1 MEHYQRYLPEY
12 DVIIVGAGVGGL
24 AAALKLAHSQKS
36 VLLLEQ
42 HNMTGGY
49 SSSFVRGRYEFEV
62 SLHELCECGDGKDG
76 HTYGGVRKILDECGV
91 HPEYVMVPDAYRV
104 ILSKYDIDFTMP
116 FGIDNAIAAI
126 EAVDPGQ
133 GPKVANLFKL
143 CKEIYEALLYIQSCD
158 MNPDP
163 KTMATKHSSFLRTA
177 SYSVEDV
184 YNSMGFS
191 PLTKD
196 LMSAYYGY
204 VTRRLNETSFTVWA
218 LMLYLYIHDGAHIIN
233 KTSHALAVDIEE
245 RIRALG
251 GQVETNVHV
260 SRLLVENGT
269 VVGVRT
275 AQGEDIRAKRVLCNL
290 APSTVYTKMMNA
302 ADVPEKA
309 LKLTGARTL
318 GGSPFGVYLG
328 LNALPQEMGV
338 TSYEF
343 FFSED
348 MDTSRIYRMSKQWQV
363 SNKVSVTCP
372 DMAIPGLSGPDRC
385 QMNFTCLYDPD
396 AMRGH
401 TDPATYQRNKEEF
414 ANALIDQFENIT
426 KARIRP
432 HIEEIEIS
440 TPATYVHYSATPKG
454 NIYGY
459 EMTVV
464 DGIVPRTL
472 AIHEEQYVPGLDFV
486 GGYGRRAHGFSSSI
500 TNGYDTAVDTLKQLG
515 GE

>member
-1 MEHYQRYLPEY
+1 MRQYQRYLSAY
-12 DVIIVGAGVGGL
+12 DVIVVGAGVGGL
-24 AAALKLAHSQKS
+24 TAALQLAHSNVS

-104 ILSKYDIDFTMP
+104 ILSKYGVDFTMP
-116 FGIDNAIAAI
+116 FGIENAIAAI
-126 EAVDPGQ
+126 EAIDPGQ

-143 CKEIYEALLYIQSCD
+143 CKEIYEALLYIQSRD

-177 SYSVEDV
+177 AYSVEDV
-184 YNSMGFS
+184 YSSMGFS

-204 VTRRLNETSFTVWA
+204 VTRRLDETSFTVWA

-245 RIRALG
+245 RIRELG

-260 SRLLVENGT
+260 SRLAVEKGS
-269 VVGVRT
+269 VVGVVT
-275 AQGEDIRAKRVLCNL
+275 AEGEEIRAKRVLCNL
-290 APSTVYTKMMNA
+290 SPNTVYTKMM
-302 ADVPEKA
+302 DKKDIPEKA
-309 LKLTGARTL
+309 LRLTGARTL

-328 LNALPQEMGV
+328 LDALPEEMGV

-348 MDTSRIYRMSKQWQV
+348 MDTSRIYQHSKEWAV
-363 SNKVSVTCP
+363 SSKVSVTCP
-372 DMAIPGLSGPDRC
+372 DLAIPGLTGPDRC

-396 AMRGH
+396 AMIGH
-401 TDPATYQRNKEEF
+401 TDPYGYQRNKEEF
-414 ANALIDQFENIT
+414 ANALIDLFENIT
-426 KARIRP
+426 GAHIRE

-440 TPATYVHYSATPKG
+440 TPATYVRYSATPKG

-472 AIHEEQYVPGLDFV
+472 AIHDEQYIDGLDFV
-486 GGYGRRAHGFSSSI
+486 GGFGRRAHGFCSSM
-500 TNGYDTAVDTLKQLG
+500 TNGYDTAIDTLRKLG
-515 GE
+515 R